1 MVPSRWLVVAPGTHA
16 QRIVPIHRR
25 LVVGRD
31 CVGVADDERLILD
44 DPRVSRDHLEVRLD
58 GDGDGD
64 GAAQLV
70 DTSTNGTWINGAKV
84 ARAFPT
90 GLADGDVIALGDARL
105 TFRALRRGEATEQA
119 LRATI
124 RRLRDGRLTVV
135 AGDPL
140 AGLTAREREIL
151 ALIAQGHSNPAIAE
165 RLGLSR
171 RTVEAHVRNIML
183 ELRLPETSDDNRRVH
198 AVLTYLRATL
208 ADEPAQ
214 G

>member
-1 MVPSRWLVVAPGTHA
+1 MVATRWLVVAPGTHA

-25 LVVGRD
+25 LIVGRD
-31 CVGVADDERLILD
+31 CVGVPDDERLILD

-58 GDGDGD
+58 RDGT
-64 GAAQLV
+64 AQLV

-105 TFRALRRGEATEQA
+105 RFRALQRGEATEQA

-208 ADEPAQ
+208 AEERAQ

>member
-1 MVPSRWLVVAPGTHA
+1 MDATPWLVVAPGTHA

-31 CVGVADDERLILD
+31 CVGVADDERLIID
-44 DPRVSRDHLEVRLD
+44 DPRVSRDHLEVRV
-58 GDGDGD
+58 GGD

-70 DTSTNGTWINGAKV
+70 DTSTNGTWVNGARV
-84 ARAFPT
+84 ARAVPAR
-90 GLADGDVIALGDARL
+90 LADGDVIALGGARL
-105 TFRALRRGEATEQA
+105 TFRAPRRGDATERA
-119 LRATI
+119 LHATI
-124 RRLRDGRLTVV
+124 RRLGDGRLTVV

-151 ALIAQGHSNPAIAE
+151 ALIAQGHSNPSIAE

-198 AVLTYLRATL
+198 AVLTYLRATS
-208 ADEPAQ
+208 AGERAQ
-214 G
+214 A